1 MRSSSAMDTMKT
13 SPRFY
18 IHSIEGKS
26 QTLSVKPSLIA
37 TGRWLKLVTLI
48 QKFQIFV
55 FFLPSITDRSEDINK
70 YFKNVSISSIDI
82 TQKQLDYWV
91 GCEFNPAKLDLFG
104 VNKTIMSGAV
114 AQCFGSI
121 NDISNSNLVRNADPF
136 LSQKEVEVLVKWIG
150 DSKKRVTLIHFK
162 VANWF
167 CFRLLFAWWGL
178 VNHSSKSEVCQP
190 CKYFCN
196 MQKIFNDINTP

>member
-1 MRSSSAMDTMKT
+1 M
-13 SPRFY
+13 
-18 IHSIEGKS
+18 
-26 QTLSVKPSLIA
+26 
-37 TGRWLKLVTLI
+37 KLVTLI

-150 DSKKRVTLIHFK
+150 DSKKSVTLIHFK
-162 VANWF
+162 VAN
-167 CFRLLFAWWGL
+167 
-178 VNHSSKSEVCQP
+178 
-190 CKYFCN
+190 
-196 MQKIFNDINTP
+196 